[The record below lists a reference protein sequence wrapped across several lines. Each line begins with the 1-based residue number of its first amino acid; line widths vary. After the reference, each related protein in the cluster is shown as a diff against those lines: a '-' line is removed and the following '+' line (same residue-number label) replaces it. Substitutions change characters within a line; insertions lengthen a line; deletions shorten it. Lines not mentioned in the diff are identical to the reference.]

1 MLEKLEKEDAAKA
14 ELLTEDIRAT
24 LITRQK
30 ANVMRQMLT
39 TTRDM
44 DIDNISL
51 NANDAEDILDKKE
64 NELIELGQSLD

>member
-1 MLEKLEKEDAAKA
+1 
-14 ELLTEDIRAT
+14 
-24 LITRQK
+24 
-30 ANVMRQMLT
+30 MRQMLT

-64 NELIELGQSLD
+64 NELIELGQSLDKKLIAQQNQLESKKIKRTTTVMQGNDVRGFLF